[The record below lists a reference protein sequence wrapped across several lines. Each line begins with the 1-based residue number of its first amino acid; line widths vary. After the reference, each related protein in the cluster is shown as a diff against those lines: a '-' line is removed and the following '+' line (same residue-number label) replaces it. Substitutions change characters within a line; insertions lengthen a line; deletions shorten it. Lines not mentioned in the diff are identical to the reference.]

1 MKNAQQFNQKNSRL
15 PASRLIISACA
26 LTASMALIIVPILW
40 FQSNSFLSSIR
51 SASNENAV
59 SVLEVLDAEGIPS
72 NVKFDTGTETV
83 PIAGTDERTL
93 RISQPNNSLMISTKD
108 KEFETGKNVELMRF
122 HKLLEAEI
130 ARSLMLIH
138 NIRSAKVL
146 LALAEHSENR
156 TKDNE
161 SSASVMVTIDQPRTL
176 QPYQIKAIV
185 NLVAASVPKLKAERV
200 ILVDQRG
207 RLLNSSNALVPPD
220 LNAGQFE
227 YKQNLEDQLKERII
241 NILTP
246 LAGAE
251 ALRVEV
257 TADVNFT
264 GNDQSQ
270 DNSHADFAGAISK
283 QSPKPEGTVAQS
295 GLILAESNTEPD
307 HAAKKDHPAN
317 STEKAEK
324 SGNPTRPYLRRLSVA
339 VVVDDALI
347 NPADK
352 QVKVRPFNRKDL
364 DGFSKLVKQAVGF
377 DSSRGDQLTLTQASF
392 QKPVQEQSKKDLP
405 YWQQFWFY
413 RLMNQLIVGLA
424 ILLWFFGIVRPL
436 IRHWTGWNGDGLAN
450 MKYSTAREA
459 ARAAYGADRSGFP
472 SAQMDEFR
480 QALRALPN
488 DVIAI
493 LQFDTPQDYL
503 HRLEYIKKIA
513 DADARLVAETLILNL
528 KKTEHEPDQSEKAAL
543 LMLSLGK
550 DRAADVIRR
559 LSPREMQKLGI
570 AMANVKDASTSALDK
585 AAEEFIAK
593 LKSQNA
599 LIIDKDDY
607 IHQVFSLALGED
619 KAKRMM
625 DRVLPGTLT
634 KGIEQFKWMDGRSVA
649 DLISNEHPQIIAII
663 LSVLD
668 SEQAAEVIMS
678 VPETLRSDLLVRI
691 AMMKG
696 VQPSAL
702 RELDQMIEHRLPDND
717 SRNSTP
723 IGGIEAAAGILNRI
737 DSRAGDIILGEIAD
751 QNAELARTI
760 QEKMLIFDDLI
771 HLDVKDMQTLLREIS
786 TSQLL
791 LALTEAGEGLK
802 EKIFKSMSRRAAEML
817 REDMAAAPAAS
828 PGEIEFARKA
838 IVRTVKKLAD
848 AGELRL
854 CINKELS

>member
-1 MKNAQQFNQKNSRL
+1 MKNAQQFNPKNSRL
-15 PASRLIISACA
+15 QASRLILSACA
-26 LTASMALIIVPILW
+26 LTASMAFVIVPIVWL
-40 FQSNSFLSSIR
+40 QSNSFVSSIR
-51 SASNENAV
+51 GASNENDNAV
-59 SVLEVLDAEGIPS
+59 FDVFDAEGIPS
-72 NVKFDTGTETV
+72 NVEFDIEAKTA
-83 PIAGTDERTL
+83 PIVGTDERAR
-93 RISQPNNSLMISTKD
+93 RIPSNNSSMKD
-108 KEFETGKNVELMRF
+108 KEFETGKNIELMHS

-138 NIRSAKVL
+138 NIRAAKVL
-146 LALAEHSENR
+146 LALADEHAESR
-156 TKDNE
+156 PKDNE
-161 SSASVMVTIDQPRTL
+161 SSASVTVTVDQSQAL

-200 ILVDQRG
+200 IVVDQRG
-207 RLLNSSNALVPPD
+207 LLLNSSNALVPSD

-241 NILTP
+241 NILAP
-246 LAGAE
+246 FVGAE
-251 ALRVEV
+251 ALRAEV

-264 GNDQSQ
+264 GTGQSQ
-270 DNSHADFAGAISK
+270 DNAHADFAGAPSK
-283 QSPKPEGTVAQS
+283 QSAEPEGAVVQS
-295 GLILAESNTEPD
+295 GLIPAGSNAVPD
-307 HAAKKDHPAN
+307 HGAKKDYPVNNA
-317 STEKAEK
+317 TEKAGK
-324 SGNPTRPYLRRLSVA
+324 SGNMTAPHLRRLSVA
-339 VVVDDALI
+339 VIVDDGLN

-352 QVKVRPFNRKDL
+352 RVKVRAFNRKDL
-364 DGFSKLVKQAVGF
+364 DGFSELVKKAVGF
-377 DSSRGDQLTLTQASF
+377 DKRRGDQLALTQASF
-392 QKPVQEQSKKDLP
+392 PKPVQEQAKKDLP
-405 YWQQFWFY
+405 YWRQSWFY
-413 RLMNQLIVGLA
+413 RLMNQLVIGLA

-436 IRHWTGWNGDGLAN
+436 IRYWTGWNGEEP
-450 MKYSTAREA
+450 TAREA
-459 ARAAYGADRSGFP
+459 ARAAYGADRSSFA

-503 HRLEYIKKIA
+503 QRLEYIKKIA
-513 DADARLVAETLILNL
+513 DADARLVAETLISNL

-550 DRAADVIRR
+550 ERAADVIRR

-607 IHQVFSLALGED
+607 IHQVFTLALGED

-723 IGGIEAAAGILNRI
+723 IGGIEAAAAILNRI
-737 DSRAGDIILGEIAD
+737 DSLAGDIILGEIAD

-817 REDMAAAPAAS
+817 REDIAAAPAAS

-854 CINKELS
+854 CINKETS